1 MRNIVFF
8 ADSLKGRLFVKC
20 WDKDL
25 ISDDF
30 LGELSID
37 LSTVTPNETLD
48 QWYNLSNE
56 PKQKPTNQ
64 DQGQIHIKVHYPAVN
79 GQQEQVQTNNQLV
92 QDQHKFPEMY
102 TLGKEL
108 GRGGF
113 SVVYEGIRKQD
124 NVKFAVKVIAKN
136 QSEDELSLL
145 RREIDI
151 MKKLNH
157 EHIISLTD
165 FFEDNNTI
173 YLILELAVG
182 GELFD
187 QIISRGSYS
196 ERDAANIIKQI
207 LLATT
212 YMHEN
217 GIAHRDLKPENL
229 LVTGEGFDFIKI
241 SDFGLSKD
249 FGTENLKTSCGTP
262 DYVAPEVLR
271 GTSYD
276 HSVDIWSIGV
286 ITYILLCGFPPFFGN
301 TEQQIFNKILRA
313 EYEFPSP
320 DWDHIS
326 EEAKEFIRALLV
338 LNPND
343 RPSAKDCMES
353 PWITN
358 KSPTTTL
365 TRLDSFKSGMSE
377 YNSNR
382 KKTK

>member
-1 MRNIVFF
+1 VQ
-8 ADSLKGRLFVKC
+8 V
-20 WDKDL
+20 
-25 ISDDF
+25 
-30 LGELSID
+30 
-37 LSTVTPNETLD
+37 
-48 QWYNLSNE
+48 
-56 PKQKPTNQ
+56 
-64 DQGQIHIKVHYPAVN
+64 
-79 GQQEQVQTNNQLV
+79 QQQNQTNNQV
-92 QDQHKFPEMY
+92 VESHKFTDLY

-113 SVVYEGIRKQD
+113 SIVYEGIRKED
-124 NVKFAVKVIAKN
+124 NTKFAVKVVAKN

-151 MKKLNH
+151 MKKLKH
-157 EHIISLTD
+157 EHIISLID

-196 ERDAANIIKQI
+196 ERDAAIIIKQI
-207 LLATT
+207 LEATQ
-212 YMHEN
+212 YMHDK

-229 LVTGEGFDFIKI
+229 LVTGDNYDLIKI

-249 FGTENLKTSCGTP
+249 FGNENLKTSCGTP
-262 DYVAPEVLR
+262 DYVAPEVLK
-271 GTSYD
+271 GASYD

-286 ITYILLCGFPPFFGN
+286 ITYILLCGFPPFYGN

-313 EYEFPSP
+313 EYDFPSP
-320 DWDHIS
+320 DWDNIS

-343 RPSAKDCMES
+343 RPSARDCMES
-353 PWITN
+353 PWIIN
-358 KSPTTTL
+358 KSPTVTL
-365 TRLDSFKSGMSE
+365 TRIDSFKTGMSE
-377 YNSNR
+377 YNSMR

>member
-1 MRNIVFF
+1 VTIVGAKNVAPMDRGGTSDPYCIVTSTLSKQRFKTKIMKKTLNPEWNEEFGLF
-8 ADSLKGRLFVKC
+8 ADALQGRLFLKC

-48 QWYNLSNE
+48 QWYSLNNE

-64 DQGQIHIKVHYPAVN
+64 EPAQIHIKIHYPAPN
-79 GQQEQVQTNNQLV
+79 GQQNQTNNQTNN
-92 QDQHKFPEMY
+92 QPREKSKFTDLY
-102 TLGKEL
+102 NLGKEL

-113 SVVYEGIRKQD
+113 SIVYEGIRKED
-124 NVKFAVKVIAKN
+124 NTKFAVKVIAKN

-151 MKKLNH
+151 MKKLKH
-157 EHIISLTD
+157 EHIISLSD
-165 FFEDNNTI
+165 YFEDNETI

-196 ERDAANIIKQI
+196 ERDAAGIILQI
-207 LLATT
+207 LEATT
-212 YMHEN
+212 YMHEK

-229 LVTGEGFDFIKI
+229 LVTGEGYDVIKI

-262 DYVAPEVLR
+262 DYVAPEVLK

-286 ITYILLCGFPPFFGN
+286 ITYILLCGFPPFYGN
-301 TEQQIFNKILRA
+301 TNNK
-313 EYEFPSP
+313 Y
-320 DWDHIS
+320 
-326 EEAKEFIRALLV
+326 
-338 LNPND
+338 
-343 RPSAKDCMES
+343 
-353 PWITN
+353 
-358 KSPTTTL
+358 L
-365 TRLDSFKSGMSE
+365 TRFYVQNTTSHLLTGTIFLKKLRNLSE
-377 YNSNR
+377 HY
-382 KKTK
+382 

>member
-1 MRNIVFF
+1 
-8 ADSLKGRLFVKC
+8 LKGRIFIKC

-37 LSTVTPNETLD
+37 LTTMTPNEAHDEWYTLA
-48 QWYNLSNE
+48 NE
-56 PKQKPTNQ
+56 PKQKPQ
-64 DQGQIHIKVHYPAVN
+64 DQEPGQIRIKVLYPIA
-79 GQQEQVQTNNQLV
+79 EQGNTQGTTQINENQTLV
-92 QDQHKFPEMY
+92 LENPKFSDLY
-102 TLGKEL
+102 TMGREL

-151 MKKLNH
+151 MKKLKH
-157 EHIISLTD
+157 EHIISLSN
-165 FFEDNNTI
+165 FFEDQETI
-173 YLILELAVG
+173 YLILELASG

-196 ERDAANIIKQI
+196 ERDAANIIRQI
-207 LLATT
+207 LDATC
-212 YMHEN
+212 YMHEK

-229 LVTGEGFDFIKI
+229 LVTGEQNDLIKI

-249 FGTENLKTSCGTP
+249 FGKENLKTSCGTP

-286 ITYILLCGFPPFFGN
+286 ITYILLCGFPPFYGN

-313 EYEFPSP
+313 EYDFPSP

-326 EEAKEFIRALLV
+326 EEAKEFIKALLV

-343 RPSAKDCMES
+343 RPSAKECIES

-358 KSPTTTL
+358 KSPSGTL
-365 TRLDSFKSGMSE
+365 TRLDSLKSGMSE
-377 YNSNR
+377 YNEKR

>member
-1 MRNIVFF
+1 MHFYGWKKGLKTGMYYFRTKSA
-8 ADSLKGRLFVKC
+8 ADAIKFTVNQQA
-20 WDKDL
+20 
-25 ISDDF
+25 
-30 LGELSID
+30 ID
-37 LSTVTPNETLD
+37 QETKHKSA
-48 QWYNLSNE
+48 Q
-56 PKQKPTNQ
+56 NQ
-64 DQGQIHIKVHYPAVN
+64 N
-79 GQQEQVQTNNQLV
+79 QTNNNEVKQNP
-92 QDQHKFPEMY
+92 KFTDLY
-102 TLGKEL
+102 NLGREL

-151 MKKLNH
+151 MKKLKH
-157 EHIISLTD
+157 THIISLID
-165 FFEDNNTI
+165 FFEDKDTI
-173 YLILELAVG
+173 YLVLELAAG

-187 QIISRGSYS
+187 QIVSRGSYS

-207 LLATT
+207 LEAIA

-229 LVTGEGFDFIKI
+229 LCTGEQNDLIKI

-249 FGTENLKTSCGTP
+249 FGEDNLKTSCGTP

-276 HSVDIWSIGV
+276 HSVDIWSLGV
-286 ITYILLCGFPPFFGN
+286 ITYILLCGFPPFYGN
-301 TEQQIFNKILRA
+301 NEQQIFNKILRA
-313 EYEFPSP
+313 EYDFPSP

-326 EEAKEFIRALLV
+326 DEAKDFIRALLV

-343 RPSAKDCMES
+343 RPSAKDCLDS
-353 PWITN
+353 PWITT
-358 KSPTTTL
+358 KSPSGSL
-365 TRLDSFKSGMSE
+365 TRLDSFKTGMSD
-377 YNSNR
+377 YNEKR